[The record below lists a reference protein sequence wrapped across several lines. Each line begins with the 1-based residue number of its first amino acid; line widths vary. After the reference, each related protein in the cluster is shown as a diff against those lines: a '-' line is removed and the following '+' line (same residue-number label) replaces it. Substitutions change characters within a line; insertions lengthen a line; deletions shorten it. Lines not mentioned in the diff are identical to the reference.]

1 VEAAER
7 WQAEEAAVA
16 AAVARGM
23 VAEAATE
30 VEEAAVAAVGG
41 VAVVV
46 AVAVG

>member
-1 VEAAER
+1 MEAAER

-30 VEEAAVAAVGG
+30 EAVAAVAAVGG
-41 VAVVV
+41 VVAAV